1 MKHPFHEEES
11 KTPEFAIFQND
22 NRKVTSVWVKE
33 KGHWTDLPQ
42 EDFEVI
48 QTLATL
54 IRVTPDPSEV
64 IAQLKIQTTGL
75 Q

>member
-1 MKHPFHEEES
+1 MKHPLHDEEY

-22 NRKVTSVWVKE
+22 NQKATSVWVKD
-33 KGHWTDLPQ
+33 KGDWTDLPQ

-48 QTLATL
+48 KGLADL
-54 IRVTPDPSEV
+54 IRITPDPMQVVE
-64 IAQLKIQTTGL
+64 QLKIQTTGL

>member
-1 MKHPFHEEES
+1 MKHPFHEEKY

-22 NRKVTSVWVKE
+22 NKKVTSVWVKE
-33 KGHWTDLPQ
+33 KGDWTDLPQ